1 MRFFSR
7 VALIC
12 NLCFIISVIM
22 RLVKIG
28 TNAKGNGYNGALKVE
43 PIISSIVVLGW
54 IAIFVNIIFAIVF
67 ISRYPA
73 KKMNNIPRWIV
84 FFNIILVPMQVY
96 YFFFSNF

>member
-12 NLCFIISVIM
+12 NLCFIVSVIM

-28 TNAKGNGYNGALKVE
+28 TDAKGKGYNDALKVE

-54 IAIFVNIIFAIVF
+54 IAIFVNIIFVIVF

-84 FFNIILVPMQVY
+84 FFNIILMPMQVY